1 MLRSCMVWLL
11 VIAVL
16 LAGCGRSR
24 EPGPPAAAA
33 GPAAPTAV
41 RALTA
46 RDVRMVVTVRVK
58 ALQRLEDAVTRAEQG
73 PSPGL
78 AGVLELRAAEREAA
92 AALGVDWHHYTWA
105 RDRTAHA
112 MTEQRQAEDRRLL
125 LGELGRTR
133 DDLLSQM
140 AQSTDPASR
149 QFLQAQ
155 LVSVEE
161 QLGRLRQDLHQS
173 PQMAEEAKLLD
184 AARVDLA
191 TLQSR
196 QERLQERLRLL
207 LRDSSAG
214 GGAGRRTGTP
224 GSP

>member
-1 MLRSCMVWLL
+1 
-11 VIAVL
+11 
-16 LAGCGRSR
+16 
-24 EPGPPAAAA
+24 
-33 GPAAPTAV
+33 
-41 RALTA
+41 
-46 RDVRMVVTVRVK
+46 MVVAVRVK
-58 ALQRLEDAVTRAEQG
+58 ALQRLEESVTRAEQG

-78 AGVLELRAAEREAA
+78 AGVLEFGLAEREAA
-92 AALGVDWHHYTWA
+92 AALGIDWRHYTWA

-125 LGELGRTR
+125 VGELTRTR
-133 DDLLSQM
+133 DDLLAQM

-155 LVSVEE
+155 LLSVEA
-161 QLGRLRQDLHQS
+161 QLGRLREDMHKS
-173 PQMAEEAKLLD
+173 PQMVEEEKVLD

-196 QERLQERLRLL
+196 QERLQERLRPLL
-207 LRDSSAG
+207 PGSSAG
-214 GGAGRRTGTP
+214 GDAGRRTGTP

>member
-1 MLRSCMVWLL
+1 MVWLL
-11 VIAVL
+11 AVVL
-16 LAGCGRSR
+16 ILTGCGRSQGR
-24 EPGPPAAAA
+24 
-33 GPAAPTAV
+33 GPAATTAGPVVPTPLK
-41 RALTA
+41 ALTA
-46 RDVRMVVTVRVK
+46 RDVRMVVAVRVK
-58 ALQRLEDAVTRAEQG
+58 ALQRLEDSVTRAEQG

-78 AGVLELRAAEREAA
+78 AGVLEFKSAEREAA
-92 AALGVDWHHYTWA
+92 AALGIDWRHYTWA

-125 LGELGRTR
+125 VGELTRTR

-155 LVSVEE
+155 LGSVEA

-173 PQMAEEAKLLD
+173 PQLAEEEKLLD

-191 TLQSR
+191 TLLSR

-207 LRDSSAG
+207 LRKSSAG
-214 GGAGRRTGTP
+214 GGEGSRTGTP